1 MSDRRSFL
9 RSVMVLF
16 SGTVLAQALP
26 FAAAP
31 WIARLYTPD
40 QFAVFGTLLAVF
52 GPLGVI
58 AAGRYELAVMLPE
71 DDERSSDLVR
81 GALLLALVMG
91 VGAYGAV
98 TLFGL
103 STRISAKLPGL
114 DRLAWAAA
122 LLTCMAGVQL
132 VLQQWLLR
140 RGRFDVTARLKVV
153 QAVGITTLTVALGMV
168 HFGDGLV
175 MGYLGGWVVFAL
187 ASAWYVAHHAPLAG
201 RFGAARSKAA
211 MNDYREWPLVNSWPA
226 IINAIASGMATFYM
240 VSYFDQGI
248 AGQHNFARQYVLVP
262 VSMVTVA
269 LGQVIFVRSAERVR
283 ERKALMPELRP
294 ILVILACCAVLM
306 LLILWLAGGAIFAF
320 LFGKEWMR
328 AGEAAAILG
337 AGYGAQLIAS
347 PFGMVLVA
355 LRKVRLTVVF
365 PVLFMGLLLLVPW
378 FKEVG
383 AMRFMGLLSAVEVVA
398 YATLLVLVLV
408 SVREHDNALAR

>member
-1 MSDRRSFL
+1 ML
-9 RSVMVLF
+9 LF

-31 WIARLYTPD
+31 WIARLYTPE

-58 AAGRYELAVMLPE
+58 AAGRYELAVMLPQ

-81 GALLLALVMG
+81 GTLLVALVMG
-91 VGAYGAV
+91 VCAFGAV
-98 TLFGL
+98 TLFGS

-140 RGRFDVTARLKVV
+140 RGRFDMTARLKVA
-153 QAVGITTLTVALGMV
+153 QAVGITVLTVALGMA
-168 HFGDGLV
+168 HFGDGLLI
-175 MGYLGGWVVFAL
+175 GYVGGWMVFVL
-187 ASAWYVAHHAPLAG
+187 ASAWYVARHAPLAG
-201 RFGAARSKAA
+201 QFAAARSKAA
-211 MNDYREWPLVNSWPA
+211 MKEHRDWPLMNSWPA

-240 VSYFDQGI
+240 VSYFDQEI

-269 LGQVIFVRSAERVR
+269 LGQVIFVRCAERVR

-294 ILVILACCAVLM
+294 VLIMLACCAVLM
-306 LLILWLAGGAIFAF
+306 LLILWMAGGAIFAF
-320 LFGKEWMR
+320 LFGRDWMQ

-355 LRKVRLTVVF
+355 LRKVHLTVVF
-365 PVLFMGLLLLVPW
+365 PALFMGLLLLLPW

-383 AMRFMGLLSAVEVVA
+383 AMGFMGLLSAVELIA

-408 SVREHDNALAR
+408 SVREHDKALAR